1 MTYKYKVG
9 DRVKIRNDLIS
20 GKMYGMEN
28 GTHLDYV
35 DEEMESLKGKI
46 AIIEK
51 CNYEGSRK
59 YKIKGSDRYWT
70 DGMFARKA
78 KGIFNGL
85 EE

>member
-20 GKMYGMEN
+20 GALYGMEN
-28 GTHLDYV
+28 NICLDFV

-51 CNYEGSRK
+51 CNYEGSGK
-59 YKIKGSDRYWT
+59 YKIKGSYRYWT
-70 DGMFARKA
+70 DGMFEEKKR
-78 KGIFNGL
+78 FNGL

>member
-20 GKMYGMEN
+20 GELYGMEN
-28 GTHLDYV
+28 NIYLDFV

-51 CNYEGSRK
+51 CNYEGSGK

-70 DGMFARKA
+70 DGMFEEKKR
-78 KGIFNGL
+78 FNEL
-85 EE
+85 EV